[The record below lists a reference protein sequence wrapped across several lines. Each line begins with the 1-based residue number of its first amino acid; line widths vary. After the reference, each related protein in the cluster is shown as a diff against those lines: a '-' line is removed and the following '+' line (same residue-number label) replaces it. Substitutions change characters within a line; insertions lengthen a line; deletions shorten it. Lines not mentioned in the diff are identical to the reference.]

1 MNEDIVKK
9 TDLNEIQSGLT
20 QNGKIRSVVLLGQ
33 KNGKVGETI
42 VGLGNSVILANPSA
56 FWIYLDSAKTLTPYD
71 WCSQFARN
79 LRTSDGVP
87 LASLAKFALTT
98 GRSLSPFKQV
108 ENEGPPEPSAG
119 TTIAGELVKNFEALT
134 QAGIN
139 GSSAPHIVL
148 AIKNFSDYSD
158 EMLTWL
164 SDSLNPVFRKSK
176 FFKGCRFVFSTP
188 QISDRE
194 KSFFNS
200 FGFEKVNLVEV
211 EPVKVPKSKVTSKD
225 VDETKDLIH
234 SPKSTKDSSINL
246 PLPKSLKKNDLS
258 PSLKKETTFTTKMD
272 IKDAEKLLS
281 SFSEIEKEYLFLSS
295 YPTRISRY
303 TLEHFESARQAALT
317 YNWLSRAKSLHS
329 IHSSKDL
336 LLDDDVRTAA
346 RTLHA
351 SVYPERAE
359 QWATLASVLDAFHGL
374 FPTDSIHWV
383 AINLQLLDSF
393 DSRIIQSLFDAGH
406 ADSVLRFI
414 EEYKDLVVEKESR
427 FSLSEEVKIVTRRYM
442 ELSEKS
448 CLAGFEDRVRSL
460 WLKDQEQHKIKMAQM
475 EVERNNVTSEI
486 KDTLNQV
493 ANLKDL
499 KENLADGFRNSG
511 GRKAEKIYSFT
522 TSRALIVIGVGTIG
536 ASLLSDSIGAYHAAC
551 GLALTLFG
559 FFWPNVE
566 LKREAVTAVGPRSNL
581 AIETQH
587 RSLNHRISSLCNR
600 VQVMKGNLDAVEK
613 KLVKLGDTPP
623 PYLEAE
629 IEGTS

>member
-1 MNEDIVKK
+1 
-9 TDLNEIQSGLT
+9 
-20 QNGKIRSVVLLGQ
+20 
-33 KNGKVGETI
+33 
-42 VGLGNSVILANPSA
+42 
-56 FWIYLDSAKTLTPYD
+56 
-71 WCSQFARN
+71 
-79 LRTSDGVP
+79 
-87 LASLAKFALTT
+87 
-98 GRSLSPFKQV
+98 
-108 ENEGPPEPSAG
+108 
-119 TTIAGELVKNFEALT
+119 
-134 QAGIN
+134 
-139 GSSAPHIVL
+139 
-148 AIKNFSDYSD
+148 
-158 EMLTWL
+158 
-164 SDSLNPVFRKSK
+164 
-176 FFKGCRFVFSTP
+176 
-188 QISDRE
+188 
-194 KSFFNS
+194 
-200 FGFEKVNLVEV
+200 
-211 EPVKVPKSKVTSKD
+211 
-225 VDETKDLIH
+225 
-234 SPKSTKDSSINL
+234 
-246 PLPKSLKKNDLS
+246 
-258 PSLKKETTFTTKMD
+258 MD

-351 SVYPERAE
+351 SVSPERAE

-374 FPTDSIHWV
+374 FPLDSFHWV

-393 DSRIIQSLFDAGH
+393 DFRIIQSLFDAGH

-414 EEYKDLVVEKESR
+414 DDYKDLIVEKESR
-427 FSLSEEVKIVTRRYM
+427 FSLSEEAKLVTRRYM

-448 CLAGFEDRVRSL
+448 CLAGFDDRVRSL
-460 WLKDQEQHKIKMAQM
+460 WLKDQEQHKTKMAQM
-475 EVERNNVTSEI
+475 EVEKKNVTSEI
-486 KDTLNQV
+486 EDTLNQV
-493 ANLKDL
+493 ASLKDL
-499 KENLADGFRNSG
+499 KESLADDFRNP
-511 GRKAEKIYSFT
+511 GRKRAEKIYSFT
-522 TSRALIVIGVGTIG
+522 TSRALIVIGIGTVG

-566 LKREAVTAVGPRSNL
+566 LKREAVTAGGPRSNL

-587 RSLNHRISSLCNR
+587 RSLNHRIGSLCNR

-613 KLVKLGDTPP
+613 KLVKLGDTPS

>member
-9 TDLNEIQSGLT
+9 TDLTEIRSGLA
-20 QNGKIRSVVLLGQ
+20 QNGKIRSVVLQGQ
-33 KNGKVGETI
+33 KNGKVGEII
-42 VGLGNSVILANPSA
+42 VGLGNSVIQADPSA

-79 LRTSDGVP
+79 LRTNDGVP

-98 GRSLSPFKQV
+98 GKSLSPFKHV
-108 ENEGPPEPSAG
+108 ENVDPPEPSAG
-119 TTIAGELVKNFEALT
+119 TAIADELVKNFETLT
-134 QAGIN
+134 QAGPN
-139 GSSAPHIVL
+139 GFSAPHIVL

-158 EMLTWL
+158 KMLTWL
-164 SDSLNPVFRKSK
+164 LDSLNPAFRKSK
-176 FFKGCRFVFSTP
+176 FFKGCRFIFSTQ

-200 FGFEKVNLVEV
+200 FGFERVNLVEV
-211 EPVKVPKSKVTSKD
+211 EPVK
-225 VDETKDLIH
+225 
-234 SPKSTKDSSINL
+234 SPKAKVASKEEGETSDMLPTPKAPKDSSINF

-258 PSLKKETTFTTKMD
+258 PSLKKESTFTTDMD

-329 IHSSKDL
+329 IHSHKDL
-336 LLDDDVRTAA
+336 LLDDDVRKAA

-351 SVYPERAE
+351 FASPEKAE
-359 QWATLASVLDAFHGL
+359 QWSTLASVLDAFHGL
-374 FPTDSIHWV
+374 FPLDSSHWV
-383 AINLQLLDSF
+383 AINLQALDSF
-393 DSRIIQSLFDAGH
+393 DPRIIRSLFDAGDI
-406 ADSVLRFI
+406 DSVFRFV
-414 EEYKDLVVEKESR
+414 EDYKDLLVEKESR
-427 FSLSEEVKIVTRRYM
+427 LSLSEESKIVTRRYM
-442 ELSEKS
+442 ELSEQS
-448 CLAGFEDRVRSL
+448 CLAGFDDRVRSL
-460 WLKDQEQHKIKMAQM
+460 WLKDQEQHKTKRAQL
-475 EVERNNVTSEI
+475 EVEKNSVTSEI
-486 KDTLNQV
+486 EDTLNQV
-493 ANLKDL
+493 ASLKDL
-499 KENLADGFRNSG
+499 KESLADDFRNP
-511 GRKAEKIYSFT
+511 GRKRAEKIYSFT
-522 TSRALIVIGVGTIG
+522 TSRALIIIGIGTVG
-536 ASLLSDSIGAYHAAC
+536 ASLLSDSIGSYHAAC

-566 LKREAVTAVGPRSNL
+566 LKREAVTADGPRSNL

-587 RSLNHRISSLCNR
+587 RSLNHRIGSLCNR

-629 IEGTS
+629 TEGTS

>member
-1 MNEDIVKK
+1 MNDEDIKNTELV
-9 TDLNEIQSGLT
+9 DIRSGLT
-20 QNGKIRSVVLLGQ
+20 QKGKVRTAILLGQ
-33 KNGKVGETI
+33 KNGKVDEAI
-42 VGLGNSVILANPSA
+42 VDLGNSVILENPSA

-79 LRTSDGVP
+79 LRTNDGVP

-98 GRSLSPFKQV
+98 GKSLSPFKQV

-119 TTIAGELVKNFEALT
+119 TAIAGELVKNFEALT

-139 GSSAPHIVL
+139 GPSAPHIIL
-148 AIKNFSDYSD
+148 AIRNFSDYSD

-164 SDSLNPVFRKSK
+164 SDSLNPAFRKSK
-176 FFKGCRFVFSTP
+176 FFKGCRFVFSTQ
-188 QISDRE
+188 QISSRE

-211 EPVKVPKSKVTSKD
+211 EPVKVPKAKVTSE
-225 VDETKDLIH
+225 DEEGTKDLLH
-234 SPKSTKDSSINL
+234 APKVTKDSSINL

-351 SVYPERAE
+351 SVSPERAE

-374 FPTDSIHWV
+374 FPLDSFHWV

-393 DSRIIQSLFDAGH
+393 DFRIIQSLFDAGH

-414 EEYKDLVVEKESR
+414 DDYKDLIVEKESR
-427 FSLSEEVKIVTRRYM
+427 FSLSEEAKLVTRRYM

-448 CLAGFEDRVRSL
+448 CLTGFDDRVRSL
-460 WLKDQEQHKIKMAQM
+460 WLKDQEQHKTKMAQM
-475 EVERNNVTSEI
+475 EVEKKNVTSEI
-486 KDTLNQV
+486 EDTLNQV
-493 ANLKDL
+493 ASLKDL
-499 KENLADGFRNSG
+499 KESLADDFRNP
-511 GRKAEKIYSFT
+511 GRKRAEKIYSFT
-522 TSRALIVIGVGTIG
+522 TSRALIVIGIGTVG

-566 LKREAVTAVGPRSNL
+566 LKREAVTAGGPRSNL

-587 RSLNHRISSLCNR
+587 RSLNHRIGSLCNR

-613 KLVKLGDTPP
+613 KLVKLGDTPS

>member
-1 MNEDIVKK
+1 MNDEDIKNTELV
-9 TDLNEIQSGLT
+9 DIRSGLT
-20 QNGKIRSVVLLGQ
+20 RKGKVRTAILLGQ
-33 KNGKVGETI
+33 KNGKVDEAI
-42 VGLGNSVILANPSA
+42 VDLGNSVILENPSA

-79 LRTSDGVP
+79 LRTNDGVP

-98 GRSLSPFKQV
+98 GKSLSPFKQV

-119 TTIAGELVKNFEALT
+119 TAIAGELVKNFEALT

-139 GSSAPHIVL
+139 GPSAPHIIL
-148 AIKNFSDYSD
+148 AIRNFSDYSD

-164 SDSLNPVFRKSK
+164 SDSLNPAFRKSK
-176 FFKGCRFVFSTP
+176 FFKGCRFVFSTQ
-188 QISDRE
+188 QISSRE

-211 EPVKVPKSKVTSKD
+211 EPVKVPKAKVTSE
-225 VDETKDLIH
+225 DEEGTKDLLH
-234 SPKSTKDSSINL
+234 APKVTKDSSTNL

-258 PSLKKETTFTTKMD
+258 PSLRKETTFTTKMD

-336 LLDDDVRTAA
+336 LLGDDVRTAA

-351 SVYPERAE
+351 SVSPERAE

-374 FPTDSIHWV
+374 FPADSIHWV

-393 DSRIIQSLFDAGH
+393 DFRIIQSLFDAGH

-414 EEYKDLVVEKESR
+414 DDYKDLIVEKESR
-427 FSLSEEVKIVTRRYM
+427 FSLSEEAKLVTRRYM

-448 CLAGFEDRVRSL
+448 CLTGFDDCVRSL
-460 WLKDQEQHKIKMAQM
+460 WLKDQEQHKTKMAQM
-475 EVERNNVTSEI
+475 EVEKKNVTSEI
-486 KDTLNQV
+486 EDTLNQV
-493 ANLKDL
+493 ASLKDL
-499 KENLADGFRNSG
+499 KESLADDFRNP
-511 GRKAEKIYSFT
+511 GRKRAEKIYSFT
-522 TSRALIVIGVGTIG
+522 TSRALIVIGIGTVG

-566 LKREAVTAVGPRSNL
+566 LKREAVTAGGPRSNL

-587 RSLNHRISSLCNR
+587 RSLNHRIGSLCNR